1 MKLWRRASYLGAILA
16 IAFFVIQAP
25 AQEQHEQKGK
35 EEKKEE
41 KKNGEEASKGDP
53 AKGKTVFAANCEL
66 CHEAASEAMKVGP
79 GLKGLFKKAPH
90 KDSAGKEHSHTVAV
104 VREQIEK
111 GGGTMPPMGSMVSGK
126 DLDDLMAYLQTL

>member
-1 MKLWRRASYLGAILA
+1 MNLWRRASYLGAILA

-25 AQEQHEQKGK
+25 AQEQKGK

-41 KKNGEEASKGDP
+41 KKNGEAASKGDA
-53 AKGKTVFAANCEL
+53 AKGKAVFLANCEL
-66 CHEAASEAMKVGP
+66 CHEATSEAAKVGP
-79 GLKGLFKKAPH
+79 GLKGLFKTATH
-90 KDSAGKEHSHTVAV
+90 KDSAGKDHSHTVTM

-126 DLDDLMAYLQTL
+126 DLDDLIAYLQTL

>member
-1 MKLWRRASYLGAILA
+1 MNLWRRASYLGAILA

-25 AQEQHEQKGK
+25 AQEEKGK

-41 KKNGEEASKGDP
+41 KKNGEAASKGDA
-53 AKGKTVFAANCEL
+53 AKGKTIFLTNCEL
-66 CHEAASEAMKVGP
+66 CHEATSETAKVGP

-90 KDSAGKEHSHTVAV
+90 KDSAGKEHSHTVAG

-111 GGGTMPPMGSMVSGK
+111 GGGAMPPMGTMVSGK
-126 DLDDLMAYLQTL
+126 ELDDLVAYLQTL